1 MKRLWLK
8 RIQLGLIHVALT
20 ITLLPFN
27 STLNRV
33 MKKELAVAATVIAI
47 LLSLPYLLSPLQVAL
62 GSYAD
67 RNPIFGRRRI
77 PYIVLGLALCIGG
90 AFLAPSA
97 AFALAEG
104 GQRGLILSAVAFGV
118 WGMGYNFATVSYFS
132 LASELGDEKSRSYN
146 IATMFTMMIISIIVM
161 ATIIS
166 QMVDPYTP
174 EALQRVFW
182 MVGIVAAVLGVLG
195 LIGLEGPYTPGDQT
209 EERHS
214 WGQMYS
220 AILNNKQASLFFV
233 YLVLLLSAILGQD
246 VLLEP
251 YAAEAFGL
259 SVEQTTRI
267 TSIWGTFFLITLIGA
282 GPLQGRVDKKSMA
295 RIGAWLA
302 LVSFALIVLSGVL
315 KLSSMFYV
323 GVVLL
328 GAGTGLSTVSNLS
341 LMLDMTT
348 VGNVGLFIGA
358 WGVSSA
364 VARLIGTMISGVVY
378 DVVTAFAN
386 NDLVRGYIVV
396 FGIEFL
402 FLLTS
407 VYLLRRVDVGTFREE
422 AQEPMTFV
430 ERAALVG
437 RAGD

>member
-1 MKRLWLK
+1 
-8 RIQLGLIHVALT
+8 
-20 ITLLPFN
+20 
-27 STLNRV
+27 
-33 MKKELAVAATVIAI
+33 
-47 LLSLPYLLSPLQVAL
+47 
-62 GSYAD
+62 
-67 RNPIFGRRRI
+67 
-77 PYIVLGLALCIGG
+77 
-90 AFLAPSA
+90 
-97 AFALAEG
+97 
-104 GQRGLILSAVAFGV
+104 
-118 WGMGYNFATVSYFS
+118 
-132 LASELGDEKSRSYN
+132 
-146 IATMFTMMIISIIVM
+146 MMIISIIVM

-282 GPLQGRVDKKSMA
+282 GPLQNRVDKKSMA

-386 NDLVRGYIVV
+386 NDLVLGYIVV